1 MFVFWNLALLCK
13 AVLLLCPGSF
23 PALLGRWIRPQRT
36 LRVDCWVLW
45 REMNVKRSSSLNI
58 NSLQAVQLCIQISEC
73 VMYLPARFAKK
84 QLLVQLWF
92 TSLLFQAFRN

>member
-1 MFVFWNLALLCK
+1 M
-13 AVLLLCPGSF
+13 
-23 PALLGRWIRPQRT
+23 
-36 LRVDCWVLW
+36 
-45 REMNVKRSSSLNI
+45 KRSSSLNI

>member
-1 MFVFWNLALLCK
+1 M
-13 AVLLLCPGSF
+13 
-23 PALLGRWIRPQRT
+23 
-36 LRVDCWVLW
+36 
-45 REMNVKRSSSLNI
+45 KRSSSLNI
-58 NSLQAVQLCIQISEC
+58 NSLQAVQLRIQISEC